1 MPILF
6 MFMYSIALP
15 PVVSIVSEKEVKV
28 KGGERAEFVCSATGV
43 GADNFMYRWYLN
55 DLPVA
60 GQDKPTLVIGAVSE
74 DNTGDY
80 KCFVRNQYNGI
91 GESEVAKLILGK
103 SLFTFVI

>member
-1 MPILF
+1 
-6 MFMYSIALP
+6 MYSIALP
-15 PVVSIVSEKEVKV
+15 PVVSIVSEREVKV

-43 GADNFMYRWYLN
+43 GTDNFIYKWYLN

-60 GQDKPTLVIGAVSE
+60 GQDKPTLVIVAVSE

-80 KCFVRNQYNGI
+80 KCFVRNQYNGV

-103 SLFTFVI
+103 LMVTLMI